1 MRRWRLVAA
10 ATVSSGVLAGGM
22 FAAFNLTA
30 QAASNSCTYT
40 PPTSGTAT
48 VPPSCSLSAAY
59 TITSPLTITFTVNT
73 TPGGVTVDLKWSIYC
88 TDAVGQTTST
98 VSGSDASLAISPE
111 PSGSTTTSESGA
123 YTLQNSS
130 LPLES
135 AASCTL
141 TAASATEN
149 TPTTSG
155 GAAPTF
161 VTALGLTITNTT
173 QPTPTASPTPSPTPT
188 TTTGTTTVTHYNNQV
203 HGFDGTCLDDK
214 GNKSAER
221 TAVILWSCNNTDQAQ
236 GWTFSGS
243 ELKIHGMC
251 LNAKGNGK
259 QGSHLILWTCN
270 GAGNE
275 IFTHRSNG
283 EFAEKANGYKYCIDD
298 PGYATKNG
306 TQPIMYKCNSGA
318 NQQFTKP

>member
-30 QAASNSCTYT
+30 SAATNTCAYT
-40 PPTSGTAT
+40 PPGGTTT
-48 VPPSCSLSAAY
+48 VAPSC
-59 TITSPLTITFTVNT
+59 TITGYTVTNPVSVTFGVNT
-73 TPGGVTVDLKWSIYC
+73 TPGGVTVTLNWSVYC
-88 TDAVGQTTST
+88 TDSAQQNTST
-98 VSGSDASLAISPE
+98 VQGTDSLPIPAGSGT
-111 PSGSTTTSESGA
+111 GSQSATFL
-123 YTLQNSS
+123 LQNSS
-130 LPLES
+130 LPLSE
-135 AASCTL
+135 AASCTF
-141 TAASATEN
+141 TTVSATEVTA
-149 TPTTSG
+149 TPTG
-155 GAAPTF
+155 GTAPPV
-161 VTALGLTITNTT
+161 VTALGLAITYTG
-173 QPTPTASPTPSPTPT
+173 QPAASPTPSPTPT
-188 TTTGTTTVTHYNNQV
+188 TTTSTGTVTHYNNQV

-236 GWTFSGS
+236 GWTYSGS

-251 LNAKGNGK
+251 LNAKGSGT

-298 PGYATKNG
+298 PAYSTKNG
-306 TQPIMYKCNSGA
+306 TQPFMYTCNNGG
-318 NQQFTKP
+318 NQHFTKP

>member
-30 QAASNSCTYT
+30 SAATNTCSYT
-40 PPTSGTAT
+40 GLSTAT
-48 VPPSCSLSAAY
+48 VAPSCTITNY
-59 TITSPLTITFTVNT
+59 TISNPLTITFGVNT
-73 TPGGVTVDLKWSIYC
+73 TPGGVSVTVAWSLYC
-88 TDAVGQTTST
+88 TDSVGQNTSPATTGT
-98 VSGSDASLAISPE
+98 ETLAI
-111 PSGSTTTSESGA
+111 PSGTTSESNTF
-123 YTLQNSS
+123 TLQNSS
-130 LPLES
+130 LPLTD
-135 AASCTL
+135 AASCTFN
-141 TAASATEN
+141 TASATEVTA
-149 TPTTSG
+149 TPSG
-155 GAAPTF
+155 GTAPPI
-161 VTALGLTITNTT
+161 VTALGLTITNTSS
-173 QPTPTASPTPSPTPT
+173 PVASPTPSPTPT
-188 TTTGTTTVTHYNNQV
+188 TTTSTGTTTVTHYNNQV

-214 GNKSAER
+214 GNKSAKR

-243 ELKIHGMC
+243 ELKIHGVC

-259 QGSHLILWTCN
+259 QGAHLILWTCN

-306 TQPIMYKCNSGA
+306 TQPIMYTCNNGA
-318 NQQFTKP
+318 NQHFTKP